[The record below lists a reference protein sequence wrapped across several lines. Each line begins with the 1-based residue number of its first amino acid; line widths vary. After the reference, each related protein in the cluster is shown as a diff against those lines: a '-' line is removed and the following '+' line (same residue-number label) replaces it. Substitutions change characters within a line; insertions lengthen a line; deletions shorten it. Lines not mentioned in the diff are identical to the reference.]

1 MKEKCSYLLFFVCFF
16 CYISAFAKNTTD
28 RNERIRVLVTT
39 DGEIDDECSMVR
51 FLLYSNEWDVEGIV
65 TSSSVYHWRGNGFG
79 GSHNWPG
86 DDWLEPYLEAYEKVY
101 PNLIRHEPD
110 YPTPEYLKS
119 ISFLGNVD
127 YKGEMERITEGSEHI
142 VKVLLDDTDPRPVWL
157 QAWGGPN
164 TIARALKTIEE
175 KHPERMAE
183 VAAKIRFFFIWEQD
197 DTYQKYILPVWG
209 KYNILTIISD
219 QFEAI
224 AYRWEKA
231 LPEHM
236 RPFFEASWMK
246 KNILNGHGPLCS
258 LYKSHGSGA
267 FRSEGDS
274 PAFMHQIPV
283 GLRNLEHPDWGSWGG
298 RYIKVRANTWM
309 DMVPVE
315 NFKHPQKWHDKVGW
329 GINALRNKISSTPEQ
344 RNTYFKP
351 IWRWADA
358 FQNDFASRADW
369 CVKPYGE
376 ANHAPKVKVKGKI
389 DVKARPG
396 KRLHLNAS
404 PSNDPDGD
412 QLNFSWW
419 QYAEAGSYQGA
430 VTIDDDKRPRAS
442 LVVPMD
448 ARAGDTIHILC
459 EVSDDGIP
467 SLTRYQRIVITVL

>member
-1 MKEKCSYLLFFVCFF
+1 M
-16 CYISAFAKNTTD
+16 
-28 RNERIRVLVTT
+28 
-39 DGEIDDECSMVR
+39 
-51 FLLYSNEWDVEGIV
+51 
-65 TSSSVYHWRGNGFG
+65 
-79 GSHNWPG
+79 
-86 DDWLEPYLEAYEKVY
+86 
-101 PNLIRHEPD
+101 
-110 YPTPEYLKS
+110 
-119 ISFLGNVD
+119 
-127 YKGEMERITEGSEHI
+127 
-142 VKVLLDDTDPRPVWL
+142 
-157 QAWGGPN
+157 GGPN

-231 LPEHM
+231 QPEHM
-236 RPFFEASWMK
+236 RPYFEASWMK

-315 NFKHPQKWHDKVGW
+315 NFKHPERWDDKVGW